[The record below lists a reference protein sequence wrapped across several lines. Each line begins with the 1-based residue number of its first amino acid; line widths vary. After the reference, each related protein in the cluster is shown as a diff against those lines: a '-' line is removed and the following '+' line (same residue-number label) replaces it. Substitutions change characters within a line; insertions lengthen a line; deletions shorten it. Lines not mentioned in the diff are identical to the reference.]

1 LIKLNQKYGEDTIK
15 ELIKLLMR
23 KLTERK
29 VIRGKKLRVD
39 TTVVESNVH
48 YPTDANLLKNCVDA
62 VARVSK

>member
-15 ELIKLLMR
+15 ELNKLLMR